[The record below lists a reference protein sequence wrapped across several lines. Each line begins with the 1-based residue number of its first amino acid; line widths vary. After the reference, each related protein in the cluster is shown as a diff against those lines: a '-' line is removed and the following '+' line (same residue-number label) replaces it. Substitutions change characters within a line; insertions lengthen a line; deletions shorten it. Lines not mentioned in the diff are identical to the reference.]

1 MKLQSLP
8 YTPCVWFAALSATTG
23 IRPPFGANGE
33 GRPVLDAFS
42 LPPRRYAAFSVVSP
56 LLHRMRTHPPYAFKA
71 AAPINAAFTAPTRYS
86 KYCSHIFVASL
97 SAAPFVLLPSTIYNP
112 S

>member
-1 MKLQSLP
+1 
-8 YTPCVWFAALSATTG
+8 
-23 IRPPFGANGE
+23 
-33 GRPVLDAFS
+33 
-42 LPPRRYAAFSVVSP
+42 
-56 LLHRMRTHPPYAFKA
+56 LHRMRTHPPYAFKA

-97 SAAPFVLLPSTIYNP
+97 SAAPFVLFPSTIYNP